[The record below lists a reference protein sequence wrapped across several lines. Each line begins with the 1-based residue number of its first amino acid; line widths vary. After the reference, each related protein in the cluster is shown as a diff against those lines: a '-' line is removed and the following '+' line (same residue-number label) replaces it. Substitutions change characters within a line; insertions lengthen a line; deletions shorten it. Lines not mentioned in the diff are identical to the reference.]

1 MGDNIKLSVCIMYN
15 LLQLMV
21 INKQWDMDTSE
32 FSHENNIWMSG
43 RGSVLNVMTMM
54 MMMMSMLLQ
63 S

>member
-1 MGDNIKLSVCIMYN
+1 MYN